1 MTAITVERKLGDRM
15 AIEFHDG
22 PEALKELVA
31 SHGIKG
37 EWSDDGNG
45 RVSFRS
51 QRSGVLNYWPHKGTV
66 QCQGKAEPKAELE
79 AIFSSAGMAVPA
91 ATAPK
96 LKDGKTKI
104 FVVHGHDMTALEQL
118 ELVLRRLNLDPY
130 ILQNNDGG
138 SNTIIEALEQQIYDE
153 AAFGIVLMT
162 PDDFGYAK
170 AKGED
175 ASQPRARQNVILE
188 LGMVLASL
196 GRNRMVIL
204 KKGALE
210 TPSDVDGVL
219 RLEFNDHVKEI
230 AVKLARR
237 MKTAG
242 IEIDDAL
249 IAGCGA

>member
-1 MTAITVERKLGDRM
+1 M
-15 AIEFHDG
+15 ADIFHDG
-22 PEALKELVA
+22 LDALKVLIGNA
-31 SHGIKG
+31 GIIGDWTEEAGGKH
-37 EWSDDGNG
+37 
-45 RVSFRS
+45 VFRS
-51 QRSGVLNYWPHKGTV
+51 REKAILNYWPAKGTV
-66 QCQGKAEPKAELE
+66 QYQGKPDAQAPLK
-79 AIFSSAGMAVPA
+79 AIFSNGAPA
-91 ATAPK
+91 IAAPVAMPV
-96 LKDGKTKI
+96 DAKTKI
-104 FVVHGHDMTALEQL
+104 FVVHGHDTHALEQL
-118 ELVLRRLNLDPY
+118 ELILRRLGLDPY

-138 SNTIIEALEQQIYDE
+138 GNTIIEALEQQIYQE
-153 AAFGIVLMT
+153 AAFGIILMT

-219 RLEFNDHVKEI
+219 RLEFNDHVKEV

-237 MKTAG
+237 MKAAG

-249 IAGCGA
+249 VAGCGA

>member
-1 MTAITVERKLGDRM
+1 M
-15 AIEFHDG
+15 AIGFHDG
-22 PEALKELVA
+22 TGALKELIA

-37 EWSDDGNG
+37 EWADDGNG
-45 RVSFRS
+45 RISFRS
-51 QRSGVLNYWPHKGTV
+51 QRNGVLNYWPHKGTV
-66 QCQGKAEPKAELE
+66 LCQGKPESKAELE
-79 AIFSSAGMAVPA
+79 TVFSSSGVAAPA
-91 ATAPK
+91 AAIAKP
-96 LKDGKTKI
+96 KDGKTKI
-104 FVVHGHDMTALEQL
+104 FVVHGHDTTALEQL
-118 ELVLRRLNLDPY
+118 ELVLRRLGLDPY

-138 SNTIIEALEQQIYDE
+138 SNTIIEALEQQIYVE

-170 AKGED
+170 VKGED
-175 ASQPRARQNVILE
+175 SSQPRARQNVILE

-196 GRNRMVIL
+196 GRNRMAIL

-242 IEIDDAL
+242 IEIDDSL

>member
-1 MTAITVERKLGDRM
+1 M
-15 AIEFHDG
+15 ADVFHEG
-22 PEALKELVA
+22 IEALKARVEA
-31 SHGIKG
+31 SGIIG
-37 EWSDDGNG
+37 AWSEEAGG
-45 RVSFRS
+45 KHVFRS
-51 QRSGVLNYWPHKGTV
+51 REKGILNYWPAKGTV
-66 QCQGKAEPKAELE
+66 QYQG
-79 AIFSSAGMAVPA
+79 VPA
-91 ATAPK
+91 AQAP
-96 LKDGKTKI
+96 LKAIFADGAPAAPVPAKPVDAKTKI
-104 FVVHGHDMTALEQL
+104 FVVHGHDEKALEQL
-118 ELVLRRLNLDPY
+118 ELILLRLALKPY

-138 SNTIIEALEQQIYDE
+138 SNTIIEALEQQIYQE

-162 PDDFGYAK
+162 PDDFGYPK
-170 AKGED
+170 KKGDD
-175 ASQPRARQNVILE
+175 AIQPRARQNVILE

-219 RLEFNDHVKEI
+219 RLEFNDHVKEV

-237 MKTAG
+237 MKAAG

>member
-1 MTAITVERKLGDRM
+1 M
-15 AIEFHDG
+15 ADLFHDG
-22 PEALKELVA
+22 IGALKDLVGA
-31 SHGIKG
+31 AGIVG
-37 EWSDDGNG
+37 EWAEEGG
-45 RVSFRS
+45 GKHVFRS
-51 QRSGVLNYWPHKGTV
+51 REKAILNYWPAKGTV
-66 QCQGKAEPKAELE
+66 QYQGKPEAQAPLK
-79 AIFSSAGMAVPA
+79 AIFANGAPAVPTPA
-91 ATAPK
+91 AKPVDA
-96 LKDGKTKI
+96 KTKI
-104 FVVHGHDMTALEQL
+104 FVVHGHDNNALEQL
-118 ELVLRRLNLDPY
+118 ELILRRLGLDPY

-138 SNTIIEALEQQIYDE
+138 SNTIIEALEQQIYIE

-170 AKGED
+170 AKGDD

-219 RLEFNDHVKEI
+219 RLEFNDHVKEV

-237 MKTAG
+237 MKAAG

-249 IAGCGA
+249 IVGSGA